1 MGKEMKEYLD
11 CWNWDSEC
19 WGESNV
25 EKFMKMEESL
35 TQQCLD
41 TPVNEGL
48 KMAPLQMPV
57 MASYQ
62 VATHQFAP
70 LRAVQMPYN
79 AHPFFNNMFQYGRR
93 KRSAD
98 NIDAQEL
105 KDLWTAKVSNLTCF
119 MKGMGVIDDQY
130 NIQMDFLKTGV
141 WQMKD
146 LTAAEHLSDGV
157 WREKMSQSWC
167 DCAEMAQAIPQSAL
181 DNCPISRMF
190 GPMGR
195 CMKFLMCKKMHTEKN
210 CAMAQAEKLQRKY
223 HPNCLGASG
232 ASVLGVRDKYEEALA
247 CSMTLMHGKM
257 TMDSTAK
264 FVQSAIRGEL

>member
-1 MGKEMKEYLD
+1 MSRLYFLLLLVPASLAMKEMKEYLD

-19 WGESNV
+19 WGEANV
-25 EKFMKMEESL
+25 EKWMKMEESL
-35 TQQCLD
+35 AGQCLN
-41 TPVNEGL
+41 TPVNGDL
-48 KMAPLQMPV
+48 KMAPLKMPK
-57 MASYQ
+57 MGSYQ
-62 VATHQFAP
+62 LASFAP
-70 LRAVQMPYN
+70 ASTVQMPLYN
-79 AHPFFNNMFQYGRR
+79 SYNSYPFFNNLYSYGRG

-98 NIDAQEL
+98 SIGAQEL

-146 LTAAEHLSDGV
+146 LSAASHLADPV

-195 CMKFLMCKKMHTEKN
+195 SMKFLMCKKV
-210 CAMAQAEKLQRKY
+210 KLVLKY
-223 HPNCLGASG
+223 
-232 ASVLGVRDKYEEALA
+232 
-247 CSMTLMHGKM
+247 
-257 TMDSTAK
+257 
-264 FVQSAIRGEL
+264 F